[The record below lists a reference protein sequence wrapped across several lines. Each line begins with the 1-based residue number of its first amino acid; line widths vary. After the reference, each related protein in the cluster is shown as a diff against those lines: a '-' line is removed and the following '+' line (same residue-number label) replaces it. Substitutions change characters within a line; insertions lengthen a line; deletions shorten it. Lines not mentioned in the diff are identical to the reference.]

1 MEQNVD
7 ETDNLVFQAYRRDP
21 LATFVLS
28 RQGWKSWKFPIALA
42 FLQLAFIGVGLLVY
56 QVRDGGIDVQRL
68 GGHGA
73 ILSTIF
79 FDAVA
84 FLLGARFYLYFSSR
98 SGTIYQALLDRG
110 VIP

>member
-42 FLQLAFIGVGLLVY
+42 FLHEPSLLVFDEPWSSL
-56 QVRDGGIDVQRL
+56 DGDALELLRAVTADFGAQ
-68 GGHGA
+68 GGCGLFSVPTGQELEVVSA
-73 ILSTIF
+73 DRIF
-79 FDAVA
+79 VMENGG
-84 FLLGARFYLYFSSR
+84 LRPL
-98 SGTIYQALLDRG
+98 
-110 VIP
+110 